1 MENTC
6 HANLGESGLS
16 DREAKVRSPLLH
28 SRICSAGQKL
38 HSLKYQISSEKVIKD

>member
-6 HANLGESGLS
+6 HANLEQSGLS
-16 DREAKVRSPLLH
+16 DREAKATYPLLH

-38 HSLKYQISSEKVIKD
+38 CYLKYQISSEKVIKD